1 MPVKIVSRIV
11 IVVLCL
17 VAAVAAQA
25 PNLVGQWQGTL
36 AIQGKELR
44 LVFVIA
50 AVGQG
55 NTLSATMYSI
65 DQTPNPIPATITVQG
80 GAVRL
85 GVTVAGITY
94 DGKLSPDGNSLV
106 GTFTQGPGSTPLT
119 LVRASGDAAFAIPAP
134 PKTLAADAPMTFEVA
149 TIKPAD
155 PARAGVGPGITMR
168 PPDVVTFNTTLG
180 YLMGFA
186 YDMHPRQIVGAA
198 PWVESEKYD
207 IVGRPQAAGVPSLPQ
222 FRALLRN
229 LIEERFQLKTHREKR
244 NLPAYALVVGP
255 DGPKKMA
262 RNETNPNGPPGA
274 GGKGLGVMVFSNS
287 TMSDFA
293 TVMQGNI
300 LDRPVVDRTGLQG
313 RFDFTLSWTPDES
326 QYRQAGLQVPPAPA
340 DAKLPG
346 LFTAIQEQI
355 GLRFE
360 SVTAPVEVIVIDG
373 ASKPDN

>member
-1 MPVKIVSRIV
+1 MKTLMRWAIL
-11 IVVLCL
+11 VLL
-17 VAAVAAQA
+17 LAAGVAAQA
-25 PNLVGQWQGTL
+25 PSMVGQWQGTL
-36 AIQGKELR
+36 SIQGKELR
-44 LVFVIA
+44 LVFVVA
-50 AVGQG
+50 AAGQG
-55 NTLSATMYSI
+55 NTLTATLYSI
-65 DQTPNPIPATITVQG
+65 DQAPNPIPATITAQG
-80 GAVRL
+80 GAVKL
-85 GVTVAGITY
+85 AVAIAGITF
-94 DGKLSPDGNSLV
+94 DGKVSPDGNSIV

-119 LVRASGDAAFAIPAP
+119 LVRAVGDAAFPIPAP

-155 PARAGVGPGITMR
+155 PARAGVGPGITMK

-186 YDMHPRQIVGAA
+186 YDMHARQIVGGA

-244 NLPAYALVVGP
+244 NLQAYAVVVGP
-255 DGPKKMA
+255 NGPKMN

-274 GGKGLGVMVFSNS
+274 GGKGLGVMVFSNA
-287 TMSDFA
+287 TMGDFA

-326 QYRQAGLQVPPAPA
+326 QYRQAGIQVPPPPA

-346 LFTAIQEQI
+346 LFTAVQEQI

-360 SVTAPVEVIVIDG
+360 SVTTEVEVIVIDG
-373 ASKPDN
+373 AEKPTN

>member
-1 MPVKIVSRIV
+1 VVS
-11 IVVLCL
+11 
-17 VAAVAAQA
+17 A
-25 PNLVGQWQGTL
+25 
-36 AIQGKELR
+36 
-44 LVFVIA
+44 
-50 AVGQG
+50 
-55 NTLSATMYSI
+55 LSASF
-65 DQTPNPIPATITVQG
+65 
-80 GAVRL
+80 
-85 GVTVAGITY
+85 
-94 DGKLSPDGNSLV
+94 DGKVSADGNSIV
-106 GTFTQGPGSTPLT
+106 GTWTQGGGSAPLT
-119 LVRASGDAAFAIPAP
+119 VERANKETAWAIPAP
-134 PKTLAADAPMTFEVA
+134 PKSLAADAPMTFEVA
-149 TIKPAD
+149 TIKPSD
-155 PARAGVGPGITMR
+155 PASRIGPGITMR

-186 YDMHPRQIVGAA
+186 YDMHARQIVGGA

-229 LIEERFQLKTHREKR
+229 LIEDRFQLKTHREKR
-244 NLPAYALVVGP
+244 NLPAYALVVGSS
-255 DGPKKMA
+255 GPKMS

-274 GGKGLGVMVFSNS
+274 GGKGLGVMVFSNA
-287 TMSDFA
+287 TMGDFA

-326 QYRQAGLQVPPAPA
+326 QYRQAGIQVPPAPA

-360 SVTAPVEVIVIDG
+360 SVTAPVEVIVID
-373 ASKPDN
+373 SVEKPSQN

>member
-1 MPVKIVSRIV
+1 MWMRTLSRIV
-11 IVVLCL
+11 VVVLCL
-17 VAAVAAQA
+17 TAALTAQTQ
-25 PNLVGQWQGTL
+25 NLVGQWQGTL
-36 AIQGKELR
+36 AFQGKELR
-44 LVFVIA
+44 LVFVLA
-50 AVGQG
+50 ASGQG
-55 NTLSATMYSI
+55 NTLSATLYSI
-65 DQTPNPIPATITVQG
+65 DQAPNPIPATITVQG
-80 GAVRL
+80 GAVRIA
-85 GVTVAGITY
+85 VAVAGITF
-94 DGKLSPDGNSLV
+94 DGKLSPDNNSIV

-119 LVRASGDAAFAIPAP
+119 LVRATGDAAFPIPAP
-134 PKTLAADAPMTFEVA
+134 PKSLAADAPMTFEVA
-149 TIKPAD
+149 TIKPSD
-155 PARAGVGPGITMR
+155 PARPSGPGITMR

-186 YDMHPRQIVGAA
+186 YDVHARQIDGGS

-229 LIEERFQLKTHREKR
+229 LIEDRFQLKTHREKR
-244 NLPAYALVVGP
+244 NLPAYAVVVGSN
-255 DGPKKMA
+255 GPKMS

-274 GGKGLGVMVFSNS
+274 GGKGLGVMVFSNA
-287 TMSDFA
+287 TMGDFA

-326 QYRQAGLQVPPAPA
+326 QYRQAGIQVPPAPA

-360 SVTAPVEVIVIDG
+360 SVTAPVEVVVIDG
-373 ASKPDN
+373 AEKPTN

>member
-1 MPVKIVSRIV
+1 MKIVLRIV
-11 IVVLCL
+11 VVALCL

-36 AIQGKELR
+36 SNQGKELR
-44 LVFVIA
+44 LVFKIETA
-50 AVGQG
+50 GQG
-55 NTLSATMYSI
+55 NALSATLYSI
-65 DQTPNPIPATITVQG
+65 DQSPNPIPATITVQG
-80 GAVRL
+80 GAVKIA
-85 GVTVAGITY
+85 VAIAGITV
-94 DGKLSPDGNSLV
+94 DGKLSPDNNSIV
-106 GTFTQGPGSTPLT
+106 GTFAQGPGSTPLT
-119 LVRASGDAAFAIPAP
+119 LVRATGDAAFPIPAP
-134 PKTLAADAPMTFEVA
+134 PKSLAADAPMTFEVA

-155 PARAGVGPGITMR
+155 PARAGVGPGITMK
-168 PPDVVTFNTTLG
+168 PPDVITFNTTLG
-180 YLMGFA
+180 YLLGFA
-186 YDMHPRQIVGAA
+186 YDVHARQIVGGA

-244 NLPAYALVVGP
+244 SLPAYALVVGP
-255 DGPKKMA
+255 NGTKMT

-287 TMSDFA
+287 TMGDFA

-326 QYRQAGLQVPPAPA
+326 QYRQAGIQVPPAPA

-373 ASKPDN
+373 AEKPTN

>member
-1 MPVKIVSRIV
+1 MKTLRRWTAVLVLLVSG
-11 IVVLCL
+11 
-17 VAAVAAQA
+17 AVGAQTQ
-25 PNLVGQWQGTL
+25 NLAGQWQGTL
-36 AIQGKELR
+36 GIQGKELR

-55 NTLSATMYSI
+55 NTLAATLYSI
-65 DQTPNPIPATITVQG
+65 DQAPNPIAAQITVQG
-80 GAVRL
+80 GAVKL
-85 GVTVAGITY
+85 AVAIAGITF
-94 DGKLSPDGNSLV
+94 DGKLSPDGNSIV
-106 GTFTQGPGSTPLT
+106 GTFTQGPGATPLT
-119 LVRASGDAAFAIPAP
+119 LVRAVGDAAFPIPAP

-155 PARAGVGPGITMR
+155 PARAGVGPGITMK

-186 YDMHPRQIVGAA
+186 YDMHPRQIVGGA

-244 NLPAYALVVGP
+244 NLPAYALVVGSS
-255 DGPKKMA
+255 GPKLT

-274 GGKGLGVMVFSNS
+274 GGKGLGVMVFSNA
-287 TMSDFA
+287 TMGDFA

-300 LDRPVVDRTGLQG
+300 LDRPVVDRTGLEG

-326 QYRQAGLQVPPAPA
+326 QYRQAGIQVPPAPA

-373 ASKPDN
+373 AEKPTN